1 MEKDA
6 KPQDEKKGF
15 NFDPKKSGTIESYT
29 VKAGDT
35 LSMIAEKVYGDAAK
49 YNDIYEANKDQLKSK
64 HTHTHSIL
72 EGSSLHTDYSCPHQR

>member
-49 YNDIYEANKDQLKSK
+49 YNDIYEANKDQLKSADDIK
-64 HTHTHSIL
+64 VGQTLKI
-72 EGSSLHTDYSCPHQR
+72 PPKK